1 MDLEYKV
8 ILGILLIGGGSLL
21 FCTEKLVYHTNKV
34 KSATTKFL
42 DCATNYFSRRASS
55 SEDISSLAKLA
66 KYRKEC
72 GI

>member
-8 ILGILLIGGGSLL
+8 ILGILLIGEGVLL
-21 FCTEKLVYHTNKV
+21 FGAEKLVYHVNEV

-42 DCATNYFSRRASS
+42 DSATIYFSKRVSRQ
-55 SEDISSLAKLA
+55 EDISSLAKLA
-66 KYRKEC
+66 KCRKEC

>member
-8 ILGILLIGGGSLL
+8 ILGILLISEGALL
-21 FCTEKLVYHTNKV
+21 FGTEKLVYHTNKV

-42 DCATNYFSRRASS
+42 DSATSYFSKRVSRP
-55 SEDISSLAKLA
+55 EDISSLAKLV